1 MEPNFK
7 ARTVGAV
14 ITVLALALI
23 LPNILHTKK
32 ETGFQSQIPPKPPTP
47 DWVDESENSRVRI
60 ELEELAN
67 GTLQAEINPPEPRI
81 VKADDAAPAES
92 DPNNSELD
100 TNGAVVSWTLQV
112 GAFSSA
118 QNAITLRD
126 DLRKKGFK
134 SYILKNSKT
143 QLDHV
148 YVGPMLQRTKAEETK
163 AQLILDMSLE
173 GIRMQQYTPE

>member
-14 ITVLALALI
+14 VTVLALALI

-32 ETGFQSQIPPKPPTP
+32 ETSFQSQIPPKPLTP

-60 ELEELAN
+60 ELNDLAS
-67 GTLQAEINPPEPRI
+67 GKLQTEINPPEPAI
-81 VKADDAAPAES
+81 AEVDETAPATANPS
-92 DPNNSELD
+92 TSALD
-100 TNGAVVSWTLQV
+100 GNGGVVSWTLQV

-118 QNAITLRD
+118 SNAVTLRD
-126 DLRKKGFK
+126 TLRTKGFK

-143 QLDHV
+143 LLDHV
-148 YVGPMLQRTKAEETK
+148 YVGPMLQRAKAEETK

-173 GIRMQQYTPE
+173 GIRLQQYKPE